1 MVKKMVLV
9 LICIFGLIILVSTLH
24 GQGSKKT
31 ITLPNGDVVW
41 DLNGEWDTF
50 VENYGS
56 NPSHDNYPQI
66 NKITQTGS
74 SFVAIRMI
82 DDPYNVKGSQS
93 LQGELD
99 KSGIKKVT
107 MLSDV
112 GGAVEA
118 KGQISDD
125 GNKIVIDDGFSR
137 RFTLTRK

>member
-1 MVKKMVLV
+1 
-9 LICIFGLIILVSTLH
+9 
-24 GQGSKKT
+24 
-31 ITLPNGDVVW
+31 
-41 DLNGEWDTF
+41 
-50 VENYGS
+50 
-56 NPSHDNYPQI
+56 
-66 NKITQTGS
+66 
-74 SFVAIRMI
+74 MI
-82 DDPYNVKGSQS
+82 DDPYNLKGSQS

-137 RFTLTRK
+137 RFTLSRK